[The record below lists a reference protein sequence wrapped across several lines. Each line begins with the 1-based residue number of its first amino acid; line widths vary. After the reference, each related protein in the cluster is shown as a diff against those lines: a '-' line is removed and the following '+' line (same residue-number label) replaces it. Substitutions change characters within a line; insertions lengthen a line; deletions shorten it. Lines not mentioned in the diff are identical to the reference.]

1 MVVEH
6 VTTVETVGEVRF
18 AGWVGLVCNLAL
30 AAIKLAAGIVGH
42 SQAVVAD
49 AVHSLTDLVTD
60 VAVIVGVGVWS
71 KPADDRHPHGHGRI
85 ETIVTLIITLILIL
99 IALGIG
105 YNALASI
112 GQKDLQQPEKIALV
126 AALISIVA
134 KEILYRY
141 TIKIGKKTKSSAL
154 IANAWHQRSDV
165 LSSVPVAIVVGI
177 AAVNPRWAYLDN
189 VGAVIVSL
197 LIIYIAVNMMKQAL
211 TEIVD
216 TGASKNHVESINKI
230 VLATEGVKETHALR
244 SRRIGGEWYL
254 DLHIHVEPRLSV
266 LEGHNISENVKR
278 NLIEN
283 GPDVVDVVIHLEPYG
298 DAGA

>member
-1 MVVEH
+1 MNIYEKNSR
-6 VTTVETVGEVRF
+6 EYYSLIKRA
-18 AGWVGLVCNLAL
+18 AGVSILTNICL
-30 AAIKLAAGIVGH
+30 AAVKFTLGFVGR
-42 SQAVVAD
+42 SQAVIAD
-49 AVHSLTDLVTD
+49 AVHSLSDLGTDF
-60 VAVIVGVGVWS
+60 AVLFGVDQWA
-71 KPADDRHPHGHGRI
+71 KPPDEEHPYGHGRI

-298 DAGA
+298 DAGV